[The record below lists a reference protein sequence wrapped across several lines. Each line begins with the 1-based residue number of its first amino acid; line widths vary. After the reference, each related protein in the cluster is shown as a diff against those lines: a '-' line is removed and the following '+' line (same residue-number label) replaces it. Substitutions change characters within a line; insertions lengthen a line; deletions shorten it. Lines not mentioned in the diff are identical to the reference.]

1 MADTSKEKQIIK
13 LNRRLREMVED
24 QRFTNEDRER
34 IARQLR
40 KLAPKKKPKKSREKR
55 TKRPGH
61 PSYIIDI
68 DTTGLKKGGL
78 VKKNKGGLM
87 VAPKRAKRGY

>member
-1 MADTSKEKQIIK
+1 MAEKSREKQRTRLMDK
-13 LNRRLREMVED
+13 LRKMSQD
-24 QRFTNEDRER
+24 ARFTNEDRER
-34 IARQLR
+34 IARQLS
-40 KLAPKKKPKKSREKR
+40 KLMPKEKPKKSREKR

-68 DTTGLKKGGL
+68 DTRGLKKGGI

>member
-1 MADTSKEKQIIK
+1 MPKE
-13 LNRRLREMVED
+13 
-24 QRFTNEDRER
+24 
-34 IARQLR
+34 
-40 KLAPKKKPKKSREKR
+40 KPKKSRQKR

-68 DTTGLKKGGL
+68 DTSGLKKGGI
-78 VKKNKGGLM
+78 VKKFKGGLM